1 MNGMEGLVGRLRLT
15 GQAFVPLLLT
25 IPALVL
31 FSTVLTFGTLAFVS
45 VLVPLFLLE
54 VRKLRGLADVHRLW
68 CARVLDMPIARPYP
82 PDPPGGLRLKNV
94 LSDRATWRDFAWTFV
109 DATAGLTIL
118 SVAVALP
125 AAVVFHCTILLYY
138 YAFPDIASLGFVH
151 GLAGALVNFLIGLI
165 LLALWWRYLPALL
178 RAYGRMTRALL
189 RPSDTQTLARRV
201 EQLASSRAETV
212 DAQAAE
218 LRRIERDLH
227 DGAQARLVALG
238 MSLGLADEMVEQNP
252 AAARELLAE
261 ARQASSSALSEL
273 RNLVRGI
280 HPPVLADRGLPGAV
294 EALAMA
300 TPLPTDVEIDLPG
313 RLPAPVESAAYFAV
327 AEAVANVIKHSG
339 AHKAWIRVAYA
350 DERLSLLVGDD
361 GRGGA
366 DPAAGSGLRGI
377 ERRLTAFD
385 GTLFVAS
392 PPGGPTVVTMELPCA
407 LSSPKTSP
415 S

>member
-1 MNGMEGLVGRLRLT
+1 MGVVNGLVGRLRLT

-31 FSTVLTFGTLAFVS
+31 FSTVLTFGLLAFVS

-54 VRKLRGLADVHRLW
+54 VRKLRGLADVHRRW
-68 CARVLDMPIARPYP
+68 CARVLGMPIARPYP
-82 PDPPGGLRLKNV
+82 PDPPGGLRLKEV
-94 LSDRATWRDFAWTFV
+94 LRERATRRDFAWSFV
-109 DATAGLTIL
+109 DGTAGLTL
-118 SVAVALP
+118 LAVAVTLPLAAL
-125 AAVVFHCTILLYY
+125 FHCTMLLYY

-165 LLALWWRYLPALL
+165 ALALWWRYLPALM

-189 RPSDTQTLARRV
+189 GPSDTEALARRV
-201 EQLASSRAETV
+201 EQLASSRADTV

-238 MSLGLADEMVEQNP
+238 MSLGMADEMVEKNP

-261 ARQASSSALSEL
+261 AREASSSALGEL

-294 EALAMA
+294 QALAMA

-313 RLPAPVESAAYFAV
+313 RLPAPVESAAYFAI
-327 AEAVANVIKHSG
+327 AEAVANLIKHSG
-339 AHKAWIRVAYA
+339 AGKAWIRVAYA
-350 DERLSLLVGDD
+350 EARLSMLVGDD

-366 DPAAGSGLRGI
+366 DPAGSGLNGI
-377 ERRLTAFD
+377 ERRLAAFD

-392 PPGGPTVVTMELPCA
+392 PPGGPTVVTMELPCE